1 MDGTAQEEL
10 AMTNTSETTRVQAE
24 PEDEIS
30 GDPDRDV
37 IMSPVISDEE
47 YELLAEWAA
56 WESGALANGCREYS
70 RPEDFRKVVEEGSA
84 HLLMVRNAG
93 QPVGAVTWEA
103 QRAPGNYTVG
113 VIIGMHELWGS
124 GYGTIAMSDLLEFLF
139 HSKNAHRVQITAAAY
154 NKTMMKIFR
163 SGFIRIEGILRDYYF
178 FDGEYQDAVIGSI
191 LRDEYYKLLR
201 GTDIDLVARAEKDE
215 AYRILRQC
223 LTEHP
228 IGLEH
233 RP

>member
-1 MDGTAQEEL
+1 
-10 AMTNTSETTRVQAE
+10 
-24 PEDEIS
+24 
-30 GDPDRDV
+30 
-37 IMSPVISDEE
+37 
-47 YELLAEWAA
+47 
-56 WESGALANGCREYS
+56 
-70 RPEDFRKVVEEGSA
+70 
-84 HLLMVRNAG
+84 
-93 QPVGAVTWEA
+93 
-103 QRAPGNYTVG
+103 
-113 VIIGMHELWGS
+113 MHELWGS